1 MSDQD
6 DLHAYLVA
14 LKRIGPPDDIEADIR
29 TMRAYLVVFRALGK
43 PEELQKDIEVVKE
56 IRKGVEYR
64 RRTIEITRTTAI
76 YFSAI
81 MGAWLLFR
89 ENILEWFRGGGQ

>member
-1 MSDQD
+1 MSDED
-6 DLHAYLVA
+6 DLLQA
-14 LKRIGPPDDIEADIR
+14 LRRLGPPPKLVEDIE
-29 TMRAYLVVFRALGK
+29 TMRAYLAVFKALGK
-43 PEELQKDIEVVKE
+43 PEDLRKDIEIVKE

-64 RRTIEITRTTAI
+64 QRTIEITRTTAI